1 MKLATG
7 FFKINKLIAPENL
20 VEIEFKAV
28 LPEK

>member
-7 FFKINKLIAPENL
+7 FFKISKLIAPENL